1 MCWVVERESQVCAEQ
16 ATISTTT
23 KPAFVQIIIKQGY
36 EMVNG
41 HFDIIIIIITICK
54 EHPRYQ
60 SESIGWVTPD
70 ARS

>member
-23 KPAFVQIIIKQGY
+23 KLAFVQIIIKQGY

-41 HFDIIIIIITICK
+41 HFDIIIITCCK
-54 EHPRYQ
+54 EHPREQ